1 MSFVAS
7 PTPANGLRHAINRHS
22 MDVDVGDSTRPS
34 LEIDVGSSEGGRPS
48 IDSDAPGTRPSMNS
62 EGSRP
67 SFDSVRPL
75 SPAQR
80 LVQQKQNQ
88 LVKQST
94 ASSMLS
100 LSSVNSS
107 PCPRPPRRK
116 LLMLTGGR
124 LPRAPVAAPIF
135 KAAAPAVQVPSP
147 APGRVRKLKDSWE
160 AKLSPK
166 KEDTVRCE
174 CIRAAAC
181 TTVRSSQLPSATG
194 SSPRYVRPLP
204 PTLGQKS
211 EVQRPRLLTNLS
223 LNGSYSELHL
233 LPVPHKL
240 Y

>member
-22 MDVDVGDSTRPS
+22 MDVDVGDSARPS
-34 LEIDVGSSEGGRPS
+34 LELDVGSSEGGRPS
-48 IDSDAPGTRPSMNS
+48 IDSAGPGARPSMDS
-62 EGSRP
+62 ECSRP

-116 LLMLTGGR
+116 LLMLAGGR
-124 LPRAPVAAPIF
+124 LPRAPVAAPVF
-135 KAAAPAVQVPSP
+135 KAAAPAIAPSP
-147 APGRVRKLKDSWE
+147 APGRVRRLKDSWE

-166 KEDTVRCE
+166 KEETVRCE
-174 CIRAAAC
+174 YILMPLSVRLYANAAFP
-181 TTVRSSQLPSATG
+181 QLLVHHLATFG
-194 SSPRYVRPLP
+194 LC
-204 PTLGQKS
+204 
-211 EVQRPRLLTNLS
+211 RLLSGRSQKFSALAC
-223 LNGSYSELHL
+223 LRICL
-233 LPVPHKL
+233 
-240 Y
+240 